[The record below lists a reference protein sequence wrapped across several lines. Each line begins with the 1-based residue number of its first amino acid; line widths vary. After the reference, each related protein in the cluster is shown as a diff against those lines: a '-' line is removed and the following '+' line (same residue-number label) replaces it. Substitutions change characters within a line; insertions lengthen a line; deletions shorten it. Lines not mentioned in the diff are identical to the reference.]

1 MYYKNSNE
9 SCTFA
14 LVAGADWS
22 VRGLLKISAVL
33 LKYPT
38 FEFCFFTFFYTK
50 LEFLYTP
57 KMLSN
62 TYKITKT
69 VNFGFKVFGP
79 K

>member
-14 LVAGADWS
+14 LVGWADWS
-22 VRGLLKISAVL
+22 VRGLLKISAIL
-33 LKYPT
+33 LTYPN
-38 FEFCFFTFFYTK
+38 FEFCHIK

-57 KMLSN
+57 KKLSN
-62 TYKITKT
+62 TKT
-69 VNFGFKVFGP
+69 VNFGFKVFGT